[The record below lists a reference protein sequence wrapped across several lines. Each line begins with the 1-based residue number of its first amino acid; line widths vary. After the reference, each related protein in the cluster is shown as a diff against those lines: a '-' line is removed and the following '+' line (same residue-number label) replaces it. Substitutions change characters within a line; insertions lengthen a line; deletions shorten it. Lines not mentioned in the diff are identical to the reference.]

1 MHNTTIIHEKR
12 LKLQWNTNHFK
23 PLTKTASKPLRS
35 ASRIDSGS
43 YTAGQQSVLPDSSSF
58 LNLSARSTCIISFSP
73 HTFVMSRFPYFICC
87 MSALFVHVYCIL
99 YLQQLKIHIL
109 HPINNPKLLIFSK
122 SIPFCKHYKKKAA
135 LPPPWVGKQL

>member
-1 MHNTTIIHEKR
+1 
-12 LKLQWNTNHFK
+12 
-23 PLTKTASKPLRS
+23 
-35 ASRIDSGS
+35 
-43 YTAGQQSVLPDSSSF
+43 
-58 LNLSARSTCIISFSP
+58 
-73 HTFVMSRFPYFICC
+73 

-135 LPPPWVGKQL
+135 LQQEDGKVAEIMELFVNLPADKQQEALSYLRYLSASADK